1 MMLQRI
7 TAGLGGWKR
16 LSSGSASSFLSLLPF
31 QDPVQSQRR
40 SCFSSC
46 AKSNFILSNAPSSR
60 TSQPT
65 SWNQALRWISLTQND
80 GPQLESQHQNQGPN
94 NRNNKHP
101 DTFDDQGSVDPK
113 ILRECKEELDQIR
126 ERFKSPPQDFYP
138 EKELQ
143 RIIEIME
150 EHSTSTKVMR
160 KWAFETLHTAF
171 NRLGF
176 APRVL
181 EITKQLEE
189 TFEILRHH
197 SEAKRFTPAQIT
209 LLSRCQT
216 LLKGRIER
224 YRELSSLSS
233 DQRVRSKGKTKT
245 DLIALKIDPNDTE
258 QVDPETA
265 PRRLRLAERVL
276 LSRTSRIAIVLE
288 KCYDS
293 LNHQAVLRTAECFGV
308 QHVYIVMSPNWKPLK
323 LDLSHRLTRGCE
335 KFLTIH
341 RFSTTQECINQ
352 LRLDGRE
359 IWATDLSQSSV
370 SLKDHSSLQ
379 LPEKMALVIGRETDG
394 VSQEMLEAADK
405 RVFLPMYGFSESLNL
420 SVATAL
426 IIQQLFFICPEA
438 LGSMEEQERSNIR
451 ALWYGLLSS

>member
-1 MMLQRI
+1 MVDVHAQRKDGERRVMEDH
-7 TAGLGGWKR
+7 TA
-16 LSSGSASSFLSLLPF
+16 
-31 QDPVQSQRR
+31 
-40 SCFSSC
+40 
-46 AKSNFILSNAPSSR
+46 
-60 TSQPT
+60 
-65 SWNQALRWISLTQND
+65 
-80 GPQLESQHQNQGPN
+80 
-94 NRNNKHP
+94 HP
-101 DTFDDQGSVDPK
+101 EG
-113 ILRECKEELDQIR
+113 EKEEG
-126 ERFKSPPQDFYP
+126 KSLP
-138 EKELQ
+138 
-143 RIIEIME
+143 
-150 EHSTSTKVMR
+150 H
-160 KWAFETLHTAF
+160 
-171 NRLGF
+171 
-176 APRVL
+176 
-181 EITKQLEE
+181 
-189 TFEILRHH
+189 
-197 SEAKRFTPAQIT
+197 KRFTSKEKRQYRNEKRRLEQQGVIDPLELAHCKTRMREIRTRLKNATKEYCPKEDLKSLAEIMARHPDCQELMQVCAFDTISTAVFRLRFNARTLDSINAYETLFEAIREHIKADRFSDAQVIQ
-209 LLSRCQT
+209 LGRLEAE
-216 LLKGRIER
+216 LKVHAGK
-224 YRELSSLSS
+224 LKDFLDSSSKQVAPLPPSYPPPFSPS
-233 DQRVRSKGKTKT
+233 DPSPE
-245 DLIALKIDPNDTE
+245 DSLESIALKIDPNDTE

-308 QHVYIVMSPNWKPLK
+308 QHVYIVMPPNWKRNTFAVCR
-323 LDLSHRLTRGCE
+323 RLTRGSDRY
-335 KFLTIH
+335 LTIH